1 MPTNR
6 PYLKPLDGLL
16 IFKMLVLYRNTPDT
30 IPIEIPTVI
39 WMVIPAIIADDI
51 GEWTPTICP
60 NTIQVRSYA
69 RDIPSGEKK
78 VKAIKTINQSGQ

>member
-6 PYLKPLDGLL
+6 PYLKPFDGLL

-30 IPIEIPTVI
+30 IPIEIPTTI
-39 WMVIPAIIADDI
+39 WIVIPAIIADDI

-60 NTIQVRSYA
+60 KTIQGHMYE
-69 RDIPSGEKK
+69 IFL
-78 VKAIKTINQSGQ
+78 